1 MWKDEKNSAL
11 KVYKEGHLG
20 LTSIP
25 NDDWG
30 KKKKQTKFNLH

>member
-20 LTSIP
+20 STPIL
-25 NDDWG
+25 NDEWG
-30 KKKKQTKFNLH
+30 EKKKQTSSNLH